1 MIGGI
6 RVYDAH
12 THLGAA
18 QHSGRRWTVDAM
30 LRHMDSQHIEKSL
43 LIPFPVVEDFRQAHD
58 EIAAALQS
66 APDRFAAAACVPPFI
81 AASDFRDEVKRC
93 VALGFTAIKLQPQYH
108 GLNPVSRRS
117 DFFFETALQH
127 RLPVIAHT
135 GSGVPFALPSL
146 FIAPATRY
154 PDLRIVLGHCGG
166 SVYYLEAIVAA
177 GVCPNIFLELS
188 SLMPHHIMEVLE
200 SVPASRC
207 MIGSDLPESAATELG
222 KILTLNI
229 PEAAKAHILWGTA
242 ARLFS
247 AT

>member
-1 MIGGI
+1 VIGGL

-12 THLGAA
+12 THLGTAR
-18 QHSGRRWTVDAM
+18 HSGRRWTVDDM
-30 LRHMDSQHIEKSL
+30 LRHMDAHHIEKSM

-58 EIAAALQS
+58 EIAAALKA
-66 APDRFAAAACVPPFI
+66 APERFSAAACVPPFTAEGDFFEEVSRC
-81 AASDFRDEVKRC
+81 AAQ
-93 VALGFTAIKLQPQYH
+93 GFTAIKLQPQYH

-117 DFFFETALQH
+117 DFFFETALKH

-146 FIAPATRY
+146 FIAPAIRY
-154 PDLRIVLGHCGG
+154 PDLPIVLGHCGG

-188 SLMPHHIMEVLE
+188 SLMPHHIAEVLD
-200 SVPASRC
+200 SVTATRC
-207 MIGSDLPESAATELG
+207 MIGSDLPESAASELG

-229 PEAAKAHILWGTA
+229 PDPAKADILWGTA
-242 ARLFS
+242 ARLFD